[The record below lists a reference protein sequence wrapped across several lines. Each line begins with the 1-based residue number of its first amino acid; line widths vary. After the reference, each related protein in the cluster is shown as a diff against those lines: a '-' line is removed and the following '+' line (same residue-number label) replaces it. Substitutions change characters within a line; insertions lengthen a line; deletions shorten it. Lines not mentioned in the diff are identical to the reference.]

1 MIQDRTS
8 VFPKAF
14 TELTFGFSN
23 VLKVAPFTFL
33 YEILALEWQDMEPVI
48 FLASLVVKKYSLFNP
63 LEEKNR

>member
-14 TELTFGFSN
+14 TELTFGLSDL
-23 VLKVAPFTFL
+23 LKVTRYIRF
-33 YEILALEWQDMEPVI
+33 LEWQDMESVI
-48 FLASLVVKKYSLFNP
+48 FLASLVVKKYSLFDP